1 MSQAQTTE
9 LVVEQL
15 SRVLASDRFPNEAQH
30 LGARLLDR
38 LRAPVQIAIL
48 GKPQSGKSRLVNML
62 LGHTVYSRLA
72 ELPTTEIVFGETER
86 MFLIR
91 DDDTMQEWH
100 SGPDVPLPERI
111 AMVRLQLPL
120 PILNTFNLVEITLNG
135 TSQDQRD
142 LANWGC
148 ERADIA
154 LWCTQNFDAI
164 ERALWA
170 PARDA
175 LKDHSFLVITKAD
188 QLLMKGLLQERIAD
202 LEEIVAEEFHS
213 LYSVATIQAI
223 SARNM
228 DGPPDTDVWSAS
240 GGHALSEAV
249 GRLVETGRRA
259 DADNALLFLSRYSAV
274 VAQTE
279 QLRNTSRSETESVE
293 PKVSVDK
300 NAAEALGAAQRDR
313 AIFVEALEYLQDR
326 AEKLMTRLDGCE
338 TDQSE
343 LILDHCLDT
352 ANELSTLLA
361 DFDASD
367 PALADLQ
374 NDVLESADMMILL
387 QMEHSDDAA
396 SDAVTLLLQLKKEV
410 AEKTAG

>member
-1 MSQAQTTE
+1 MSQTQTTE

-15 SRVLASDRFPNEAQH
+15 SRVLASDRFPSEAQH

-38 LRAPVQIAIL
+38 LRAPVQIVIF
-48 GKPQSGKSRLVNML
+48 GKSQSGKSRLINML
-62 LGHTVYSRLA
+62 LNDPVYPQIA
-72 ELPTTEIVFGETER
+72 ELPTTEIVYGETRR
-86 MFLIR
+86 MFLVR
-91 DDDTMQEWH
+91 NDDTMQEWK
-100 SGPDVPLPERI
+100 SGPDVPLPDSTV
-111 AMVRLQLPL
+111 MVRLELPL
-120 PILNTFNLVEITLNG
+120 PILNTFNLTEISLNG
-135 TSQDQRD
+135 TTEDQRD
-142 LANWGC
+142 LVTWGC
-148 ERADIA
+148 ERADVG
-154 LWCTQNFDAI
+154 LWCTQSFDAI

-170 PARDA
+170 PAQDA

-188 QLLMKGLLQERIAD
+188 QLLMKGLLQDRIAE

-223 SARNM
+223 SACTP
-228 DGPPDTDVWSAS
+228 GSPPDADVWSAS

-274 VAQTE
+274 VAHIE
-279 QLRNTSRSETESVE
+279 QRRSRDE
-293 PKVSVDK
+293 PSPDRPKATVSVDVD
-300 NAAEALGAAQRDR
+300 AAAAMGAAQRDR
-313 AIFVEALEYLQDR
+313 KVFTEALEYLQDR
-326 AEKLMTRLDGCE
+326 AEKLMATLE
-338 TDQSE
+338 EPESAQTD

-367 PALADLQ
+367 PALSDLQ
-374 NDVLESADMMILL
+374 NDVMESADMMVLL
-387 QMEHSDDAA
+387 QMEHSEDAA